1 MKYFKQSKVD
11 GSVTEITKEKAR
23 QLLEGGWKED
33 FLADLLTTI
42 NLLNCLLL
50 FQLLVQKKKNNM
62 L

>member
-33 FLADLLTTI
+33 FLADLFD
-42 NLLNCLLL
+42 NDKSFEL
-50 FQLLVQKKKNNM
+50 FTAFSIISAEEEK
-62 L
+62 